1 MNYPKTAKEAKK
13 IQSLFYFTEKPCK
26 HGHLSKRYTSNGW
39 CAECL
44 SENQKKSGNVYAKK
58 SREKNKEKN
67 KLKGRE
73 EYRKLGKN
81 YIYLMWSR
89 AKQRAQQK
97 NIDFNIELS
106 DIVIPKV
113 CPVLKAPFEIATTG
127 RGPGDFSPSLDRII
141 HELGY
146 VKGNIEVIS
155 FKANRIKSDAGIEDV
170 KSVLEYMET
179 IKTKYSID
187 IHNNKN
193 NGMNKS

>member
-1 MNYPKTAKEAKK
+1 
-13 IQSLFYFTEKPCK
+13 
-26 HGHLSKRYTSNGW
+26 
-39 CAECL
+39 
-44 SENQKKSGNVYAKK
+44 
-58 SREKNKEKN
+58 
-67 KLKGRE
+67 
-73 EYRKLGKN
+73 
-81 YIYLMWSR
+81 MWSR

-141 HELGY
+141 PELGY